1 MKAGD
6 DEEALRW
13 EGDVEP
19 RVEPAPK
26 KMDAAKVDAAPAPAA
41 PAADPEASTDNAA
54 SDRPTT
60 SSFLLI
66 SYGILAGA
74 YLIYTIGWVTVLGA
88 PRPVTSDILGEIGYW
103 FNVGLAIA
111 SPAIWFGAAF
121 LLTRGRKP
129 IVRLLALLLGLVV

>member
-19 RVEPAPK
+19 SAVPETKAADVAPVSPAEPTVSEPAKPG
-26 KMDAAKVDAAPAPAA
+26 
-41 PAADPEASTDNAA
+41 
-54 SDRPTT
+54 T

-66 SYGILAGA
+66 TYGIIAGA
-74 YLIYTIGWVTVLGA
+74 FLIYTLGWVAVLVG
-88 PRPVTSDILGEIGYW
+88 PRPASSDILGEVAYW

-121 LLTRGRKP
+121 LLTRGRKS
-129 IVRLLALLLGLVV
+129 IVRLLALLLGLVVVLPWPFVILGAS